1 MAKKSTGFTIIEL
14 IITLALTI
22 LTLGVIYTF
31 FFSSNKTIS
40 TTELSLELQSE
51 AEVIQKELIEFST
64 QATEIVLINT
74 SKSESINYKALN
86 TEGKLDI
93 TSLQIKSYDD
103 ASSSD
108 VLYNLKLVNK
118 ELKIQDKN
126 GNNIKILSKNVKAFK
141 IRPLDINMVG
151 SSVVDKEKANFKDS
165 PGVEFTVDLET
176 VKGYSKVKYT
186 ARAIAKFRNKE

>member
-1 MAKKSTGFTIIEL
+1 MAKKSTGFTLIEL

-51 AEVIQKELIEFST
+51 AEVIQKELIELST

-126 GNNIKILSKNVKAFK
+126 GNNIKTLSKNVKAFK
-141 IRPLDINMVG
+141 IRPLDINMV
-151 SSVVDKEKANFKDS
+151 DKEKADFKDS
-165 PGVEFTVDLET
+165 PGLEFTVDLET
-176 VKGYSKVKYT
+176 VKGYSKVEYT

>member
-1 MAKKSTGFTIIEL
+1 MAKKSTGFTLIEL

-51 AEVIQKELIEFST
+51 AEVIQKELIELST

-74 SKSESINYKALN
+74 SKSESINYKVLD

-126 GNNIKILSKNVKAFK
+126 GNDIKTLSKNVKSFK
-141 IRPLDINMVG
+141 IRPLDINMV
-151 SSVVDKEKANFKDS
+151 VDK
-165 PGVEFTVDLET
+165 
-176 VKGYSKVKYT
+176 
-186 ARAIAKFRNKE
+186 R

>member
-1 MAKKSTGFTIIEL
+1 MKRKSKGFTIIEL
-14 IITLALTI
+14 MITLALTT

-31 FFSSNKTIS
+31 FFSSNKTIA

-51 AEVIQKELIEFST
+51 AEVIQKELIELST

-74 SKSESINYKALN
+74 SKSESVNYTALN

-108 VLYNLKLVNK
+108 VLYNLKFENN
-118 ELKIQDKN
+118 ELKIQDKD
-126 GNNIKILSKNVKAFK
+126 GKNIKTLSKNVKDFK

-151 SSVVDKEKANFKDS
+151 STIVEKEKANLKNS
-165 PGVEFTVDLET
+165 PGLEFTVDLET
-176 VKGYSKVKYT
+176 EKGYSKVEYT
-186 ARAIAKFRNKE
+186 TRAIAKFRNK

>member
-51 AEVIQKELIEFST
+51 AEVIQKELIELST

-126 GNNIKILSKNVKAFK
+126 GNDIKTLSKNVKAFK
-141 IRPLDINMVG
+141 IRPLDINMV
-151 SSVVDKEKANFKDS
+151 DKEKANFKDS
-165 PGVEFTVDLET
+165 PGLEFTVDLET
-176 VKGYSKVKYT
+176 VKGYSKVEYT
-186 ARAIAKFRNKE
+186 ARVIAKFRNKE